1 MSKIKNKKVIIIP
14 AVIVL
19 CIVAIVVYQQFFAG
33 STIAD
38 HSEKY
43 KGANLEAS
51 DADGIGR
58 SDTYTKYVS
67 KDEYKNAASPSKEV
81 VVDLF
86 KYNEAKGASKISA
99 GGETDVLQMAED
111 GYTQWKVNIPEA
123 GFYNIY
129 TEYYPIKGRGISIE
143 RELTIN
149 GTVPFSGADAID
161 FKRVYSDATEIKKDN
176 QGNEI
181 RPTQAENPSWQN
193 VYFSDSTGYEKE
205 PYKFYFNKGKNTIR
219 LTGVNE
225 PFAIRKLVIKNK
237 GDNASYEEYSKKNST
252 ALAVAAPSG
261 YSQKIQ
267 GESAVRRSS
276 PSLYASY
283 DRSSGETE
291 PKSIGK
297 TKLNMTGGT
306 QWRVAGD
313 WIEFDTEVP
322 EDGSYVIGIKG
333 RQGYNRGFVATR
345 NLSID
350 GVTPFEE
357 VSEIQFTYSN
367 TWSMTVLQ
375 DEKGNAYKFPLTKG
389 KHTIRLS
396 VTLGDFG
403 ELLSDLSDSVGRMN
417 DMYRKILVLTG
428 SDPDDFRD
436 YQIEKVF
443 PDVIKAMELESK
455 RLYKLVDQVIAYTG
469 ESSQQVSIAQTLA
482 NQMELFVDRP
492 DKIPTTLS
500 NFKENISA
508 LGTAINTLAETSLD
522 IDYIALA
529 DSKENLPEVT
539 ENGFDKA
546 VHECQMFFN
555 SFFSNSSSLGSV
567 YEAGENTMDVWIVA
581 GRDQST
587 ILKTMVDDT
596 FTPASGINVN
606 VKLIDV
612 ATLLPAVV
620 AGTGPDV
627 ALTVAQSEPVN
638 YALRKAALDLNQF
651 DDIDEVLSEYYP
663 SSYEA
668 YKFNGGIYALP
679 ETQNYNV
686 LFYRTDICE
695 ELGIEIPDTWDDV
708 LKILPVLQ
716 KSNMQ
721 IAVPSVERKI
731 GNTTNPDLA
740 NYYAQLYQRDG
751 RLYDEEG
758 KSVTIATEAGIKA
771 FEFYTKLFTNYKLE
785 KQYDFVNRF
794 RSGEM
799 PIGIADYS
807 NFNTL
812 SVFAPEIKGLWK
824 FDLIPGVARDD
835 GTINRAVQSWG
846 TCSMML
852 RSTKDP
858 KKAWEFMKWW
868 ASSDTQTRFGR
879 ELESVMGASARYAT
893 ANIKT
898 FDELSW
904 GSAEAAIL
912 KEQWK
917 EAFGLPEVA
926 GGYYTP
932 RHITNAVRKVIND
945 NEDPRETLK
954 DYAKTI
960 QEEIDK
966 KRSEFGL
973 EVAE

>member
-1 MSKIKNKKVIIIP
+1 MSKIKSKKVIIP
-14 AVIVL
+14 VVVVV
-19 CIVAIVVYQQFFAG
+19 CIAAIVVYSKFFAG
-33 STIAD
+33 GSIND

-43 KGANLEAS
+43 KGVDLEVT
-51 DADGIGR
+51 DTDFGR
-58 SDTYTKYVS
+58 SDTYTKYIG
-67 KDEYKNAASPSKEV
+67 KDEFKDAASPKAEIN
-81 VVDLF
+81 VDLF
-86 KYNEAKGASKISA
+86 KYKSAEGAEKVSV
-99 GGETDVLQMAED
+99 GGEENVLQMAEQ
-111 GYTQWKVNIPEA
+111 GYTQWDIDVPEE

-129 TEYYPIKGRGISIE
+129 VEYYPVDGRGIAIE
-143 RELTIN
+143 RELKIN
-149 GTVPFSGADAID
+149 GEVPFSGADAIS
-161 FKRVYSDATEIKKDN
+161 FKRVYGDASEIKKDN

-181 RPTQAENPSWQN
+181 RPTQAEKPTWQST
-193 VYFSDSTGYEKE
+193 YFSDSTGYEKE
-205 PYKFYFNKGKNTIR
+205 PYKFYFKKGKNTLC

-225 PFAIRKLVIKNK
+225 PFAIRKLVVKNK
-237 GDNASYEEYSKKNST
+237 GDNLSYEEYAKENAE
-252 ALAVAAPSG
+252 ALAVAAPNG

-267 GESAVRRSS
+267 GEDAQRRSS

-283 DRSSGETE
+283 DRNSGDTE

-297 TKLNMTGGT
+297 TKMNMTGGT

-322 EDGSYVIGIKG
+322 EDGAYVIGIKG

-345 NLSID
+345 TLSID
-350 GVTPFEE
+350 GEVPFEE

-367 TWSMTVLQ
+367 TWKMTVLQ
-375 DEKGNAYKFPLTKG
+375 DEKGNAYKFPLKKG

-403 ELLSDLSDSVGRMN
+403 ELLSGLTDSVGRMN

-428 SDPDDFRD
+428 SEPDEFRD

-443 PDVIKAMELESK
+443 PDVIEGMDIESK
-455 RLYKLVDQVIAYTG
+455 RLYKLVDDVIAYTG

-492 DKIPTTLS
+492 DKIPNTLK
-500 NFKENISA
+500 NFKENISS

-529 DSKENLPEVT
+529 DSAQNLPEVS
-539 ENGFDKA
+539 ENGFDKM
-546 VHECQMFFN
+546 VHECQMFIN
-555 SFFSNSSSLGSV
+555 SFVSDSSALGSV
-567 YEAGENTMDVWIVA
+567 YEDGANTLDVWIVA

-596 FTPASGINVN
+596 FTPKTGIQVN

-638 YALRKAALDLNQF
+638 YALRKAALDLSQF
-651 DDIDEVLSEYYP
+651 DDLEQVLSEYYP
-663 SSYEA
+663 SSYES
-668 YKFNGGIYALP
+668 YKFNGGIFALP

-695 ELGIEIPDTWDDV
+695 ELGIEIPDTWDDL

-721 IAVPSVERKI
+721 VAVPSVERKI

-740 NYYAQLYQRDG
+740 NYYAQLYQRG
-751 RLYDEEG
+751 ARLYKEDGKKIAIDEEN
-758 KSVTIATEAGIKA
+758 AIKA

-785 KQYDFVNRF
+785 KQYDFNNRF

-812 SVFAPEIKGLWK
+812 TVFAPEIKGLWE
-824 FDLIPGVARDD
+824 FDLIPGVKQED

-852 RSTKDP
+852 SSTKD
-858 KKAWEFMKWW
+858 KNKSWEFMKWW
-868 ASSDTQTRFGR
+868 ANSETQTRFGR
-879 ELESVMGASARYAT
+879 ELESVMGSSARYAT

-898 FDELSW
+898 FDALSW
-904 GSAEAAIL
+904 GSKEAAIL
-912 KEQWK
+912 KKQWK

-932 RHITNAVRKVIND
+932 RHITNAIRKVMNE
-945 NEDPRETLK
+945 NEDPRETIY
-954 DYAKTI
+954 DYTVQI
-960 QEEIDK
+960 QDELDH
-966 KRSEFGL
+966 KRKEFGL
-973 EVAE
+973 EIAK

>member
-1 MSKIKNKKVIIIP
+1 MSKIKSKKVIVIAAIIL
-14 AVIVL
+14 VL
-19 CIVAIVVYQQFFAG
+19 VVAGVAIATMN
-33 STIAD
+33 STITD

-43 KGANLEAS
+43 KGVDLATTSE
-51 DADGIGR
+51 DFGR
-58 SDTYTKYVS
+58 SDTYTKYVN
-67 KDEYKNAASPSKEV
+67 KDEYQNAAMPSAEV
-81 VVDLF
+81 NIDLF
-86 KYNEAKGASKISA
+86 KYSSAEGATKKTVDGS
-99 GGETDVLQMAED
+99 EVLEMAEE
-111 GYTQWKVNIPEA
+111 GYTEWEVEIPEE

-129 TEYYPIKGRGISIE
+129 TEYYPVQGRGISIE
-143 RELTIN
+143 RELKIN
-149 GTVPFSGADAID
+149 GEVPFSGADAID
-161 FKRVYSDATEIKKDN
+161 FKRIYTDAGEIKKDN

-181 RPTQAENPSWQN
+181 RPTQQESPEWEHT
-193 VYFSDSTGYEKE
+193 YFTDSTGYEKE
-205 PYKFYFNKGKNTIR
+205 PYKFYFKKGKNTLR

-225 PFAIRKLVIKNK
+225 PFAIRKLVVKNK
-237 GDNASYEEYSKKNST
+237 GENISYKEYEEKNS
-252 ALAVAAPSG
+252 AEIAKAAPG
-261 YSQKIQ
+261 GFKTVIQ
-267 GESAVRRSS
+267 GESAERRSS

-283 DRSSGETE
+283 DRNSGDTE
-291 PKSIGK
+291 PASIGK
-297 TKLNMTGGT
+297 TKMNMTGGT

-313 WIEFDTEVP
+313 WIQWDVEVP
-322 EDGSYVIGIKG
+322 EDGSYVLGIKA

-345 NLSID
+345 ALYID
-350 GVTPFEE
+350 GEIPFDE
-357 VSEIQFTYSN
+357 VSQIQFKYSN

-375 DEKGNAYKFPLTKG
+375 DENGKAFKFPLKKG
-389 KHTIRLS
+389 KHKIRLQ

-403 ELLSDLSDSVGRMN
+403 KLLSGLSDSVGRMN

-428 SDPDDFRD
+428 SDPDEFRD

-443 PDVIKAMELESK
+443 PDVIEGMDIEAK
-455 RLYKLVDQVIAYTG
+455 RLYKLVDDVVAYTG
-469 ESSQQVSIAQTLA
+469 ETSQQVSIAQTLA
-482 NQMELFVDRP
+482 NQMEHFVDRP
-492 DKIPTTLS
+492 DKIPNTLG

-522 IDYIALA
+522 VDYIAIA
-529 DSKENLPEVT
+529 DTEANIPEVSET
-539 ENGFDKA
+539 GFDKL
-546 VHECQMFFN
+546 VHECQMFMN
-555 SFFSNSSSLGSV
+555 SFFSDSSSLGSV
-567 YEAGENTMDVWIVA
+567 YEDGDNTLDVWIVA

-596 FTPASGINVN
+596 FTPKAGINVN

-627 ALTVAQSEPVN
+627 ALTIQQTEPVN

-651 DDIDEVLSEYYP
+651 ADCKDVLSEYYP
-663 SSYEA
+663 SSYES
-668 YKFNGGIYALP
+668 YKFNGGLYAIP

-695 ELGIEIPDTWDDV
+695 ELGIKIPQTWDEV
-708 LKILPVLQ
+708 LKILPILQ

-740 NYYAQLYQRDG
+740 NYYAQLYQRGG
-751 RLYDEEG
+751 RLYNDDG
-758 KSVTIATEAGIKA
+758 SRVDIDTENGIQA

-812 SVFAPEIKGLWK
+812 SVFAPEIKGLWE
-824 FDLIPGVARDD
+824 FDLIPGVEQPD
-835 GTINRAVQSWG
+835 GSINRAVQSWG

-852 RSTKDP
+852 SSTKD
-858 KKAWEFMKWW
+858 KKKSWEFMKWW
-868 ASSDTQTRFGR
+868 AKSETQTRFGR
-879 ELESVMGASARYAT
+879 ELESVMGSSARYAT

-898 FDELSW
+898 FDELTW
-904 GSAEAAIL
+904 GSKESKIL

-917 EAFGLPEVA
+917 KAFGLPEVA
-926 GGYYTP
+926 GGYYTS
-932 RHITNAVRKVIND
+932 RHITNAIRKVMNQ
-945 NEDPRETLK
+945 NEDPRETLY
-954 DYAKTI
+954 DYTTQI
-960 QEEIDK
+960 NDELDH
-966 KRSEFGL
+966 KRAEFGL
-973 EVAE
+973 AIAKDKNK